1 MEDKEEQENRE
12 FNSAQTIGVVA
23 VVAFCLFFFLFNA
36 MARNVISFDYIA
48 ILFAYLAV
56 VCFYSFTKFKNIYHF
71 IIGLGFALVFTCTLI
86 LYFIN
91 LAD

>member
-1 MEDKEEQENRE
+1 MEDMDEQENRE
-12 FNSAQTIGVVA
+12 FYSAQTTGIVA
-23 VVAFCLFFFLFNA
+23 VVAFCLFFFLLNV
-36 MARNVISFDYIA
+36 MGRSVISFDYIA

-56 VCFYSFTKFKNIYHF
+56 ICFYSFVKFKNIYHF

-86 LYFIN
+86 LYLIN